1 MTSSPYWLFNEYVS
15 TLEPI
20 TLKWQ
25 IIFGNISCNGPFLG
39 TLLELKEPWNNDTQ
53 VITYHLSS
61 VHNEIKVT
69 TLKPKVR
76 I

>member
-39 TLLELKEPWNNDTQ
+39 TLLDLKELWNNDTQ
-53 VITYHLSS
+53 AITLPLEFSS
-61 VHNEIKVT
+61 Q
-69 TLKPKVR
+69 
-76 I
+76 

>member
-1 MTSSPYWLFNEYVS
+1 MTSSPYWLFNKYVS

-25 IIFGNISCNGPFLG
+25 IIFANISCNGPFLG
-39 TLLELKEPWNNDTQ
+39 TLLDLKEPWNNDIQ
-53 VITYHLSS
+53 LLHYHLSS

-69 TLKPKVR
+69 TLKSKVR